1 MLILTAEQIF
11 LSPWHAVGLKC
22 NTHSQMLPGF
32 GLREGSRQ
40 LHTQAEGGGGGL
52 EQDANAN
59 WKGANSEIKA

>member
-32 GLREGSRQ
+32 GEGSRQ
-40 LHTQAEGGGGGL
+40 LHTQAERGGGGL

-59 WKGANSEIKA
+59 RKGANSEIKA